1 MSARLDSIAEKLDD
15 AAMGQRAIAQLSI
28 DTPLSI
34 ADAYR
39 VQNLLVE
46 RRLARGERRVGVK
59 LGFTSRAKM
68 IQMGVDD
75 LIWGQLTDAMLV
87 GDGSH
92 LALAEFIHPRAEP
105 EIAFLIGERLSGEVN
120 EEQALAAVRSVAP
133 ALEIIDS
140 RYSDFKFNLADVIAD
155 NCSSAA
161 LVVGAWR
168 PLPGNIGNLDVRLEI
183 DGQPAQAGSTAAI
196 LGHPARALVAA
207 ARLVAQAGLALEPGW
222 VVMAGAAT
230 AAETLRPGMRVRVTV
245 DGIGGAAFSCDE
257 VPREKQGR

>member
-1 MSARLDSIAEKLDD
+1 VSSPLASIAEKLDD
-15 AAMGQRAIAQLSI
+15 AATGQRAIAQLSI
-28 DTPLSI
+28 DTPLSV

-59 LGFTSRAKM
+59 LGFTSHAKM
-68 IQMGVDD
+68 IQMGVHD

-87 GDGSH
+87 GNGGH

-105 EIAFLIGERLSGEVN
+105 EIAFLIGARLSGEVN

-161 LVVGAWR
+161 LVVGAWQ
-168 PLPGNIGNLDVRLEI
+168 PLPGNIGNLDVLLEI
-183 DGQPAQAGSTAAI
+183 DGQLAQCGSTAAI
-196 LGHPARALVAA
+196 LGHPVRALVAA

-230 AAETLRPGMRVRVTV
+230 AAETLRSGMRVRATV
-245 DGIGGAAFSCDE
+245 GGIGGATFSCDE
-257 VPREKQGR
+257 APREKQGR

>member
-1 MSARLDSIAEKLDD
+1 MSSPLASIAEKLDD
-15 AAMGQRAIAQLSI
+15 AATGQRAIAQLSI
-28 DTPLSI
+28 DTPLSV

-39 VQNLLVE
+39 IQNLLVE

-68 IQMGVDD
+68 IQMGVHD

-87 GDGSH
+87 GDGGH
-92 LALAEFIHPRAEP
+92 LALEEFIHPRAEP
-105 EIAFLIGERLSGEVN
+105 EIAFLIGARLSGEVN

-161 LVVGAWR
+161 LVVGAWQ
-168 PLPGNIGNLDVRLEI
+168 PLPGNIGNLDVLLEI
-183 DGQPAQAGSTAAI
+183 DGQLAQCGSTAAI
-196 LGHPARALVAA
+196 LGHPVRALVAA

-230 AAETLRPGMRVRVTV
+230 AAETLRSGMRVRATV
-245 DGIGGAAFSCDE
+245 GGIGGATFSCDE
-257 VPREKQGR
+257 APREKQGR